1 MKAASYIA
9 RLTVLALIASAMVS
23 SCADSRDGWTKE
35 ETALIGAGGQ
45 TMRVLTNDIPD
56 DDAVLR
62 QKSLDMT
69 PEMVGSDLYRTLAG
83 KMLTTVTSPE
93 QDGVGIAGPQVGV
106 LRRVVAVMRYDKP
119 DKPFE
124 VFPNIKITAFNGE
137 TQPGP
142 EGCLS
147 VPGRRGMVARWQ
159 DIDISYISPRTLKD
173 TTENVKGY
181 TAVIFQHE
189 CDHLD
194 GILYID
200 KLESEE

>member
-1 MKAASYIA
+1 MKSISYIA
-9 RLTVLALIASAMVS
+9 RMSVLAIIASAMAS
-23 SCADSRDGWTKE
+23 SCSDGGNGWSKE
-35 ETALIGAGGQ
+35 ETELVSAEGKI
-45 TMRVLTNDIPD
+45 MRVLTNDKPED
-56 DDAVLR
+56 EAVLR
-62 QKSLDMT
+62 QKSLDMS
-69 PEMVGSDLYRTLAG
+69 PEMVGSNLYRSLAE
-83 KMLTTVTSPE
+83 KMLATVTSPE
-93 QDGVGIAGPQVGV
+93 QDGVGIAGPQVGI

-124 VFPNIKITAFNGE
+124 VFPNIKITAFHGE

-159 DIDISYISPRTLKD
+159 DIDISYISPRTLRD

-200 KLESEE
+200 KLEPEE